1 MTEQQ
6 LLKQDCFVHPS
17 EYTFKDGTKARGM
30 LSIYFPDEQL
40 NFYFVPLANMNKFS
54 QLMVRNNFSEMRKLC
69 KKIELDDIVRS
80 MKLA

>member
-6 LLKQDCFVHPS
+6 LLKEDCFVRPS
-17 EYTFKDGTKARGM
+17 EYTLKDGSKVRGM

-40 NFYFVPLANMNKFS
+40 NFYFVPLANMNKFA

-69 KKIELDDIVRS
+69 KRIDLNDIVRS
-80 MKLA
+80 MKLS